1 MLLQGR
7 IVVPCKVLI
16 ELRPPKESETSL
28 TGPAVAAILVH
39 AHWLEASGLSVCI
52 SLTSNE
58 DSNFLSPRVLKQI
71 APIIHE
77 VNGVP
82 ADAAAPAKSQQRYT
96 LQHLSA
102 LLPARDTMQA
112 LCLSDYRL
120 PHGRVGQSS
129 MHLLARFA
137 NLQKLDL
144 VMAAAPD
151 FSPLV
156 ELRQLQELHLSIAGN
171 ACCAT
176 VLEGCKQQ
184 LQAVNLSAQGWSN
197 DTYDALPTM
206 TKLQTLKVSQ
216 HRLAPSNAKILA
228 DLLVPNSVEFVVKN
242 AGRYTITHL
251 SSGYANIT
259 HLTLYNID
267 CRSCRYLQT
276 MNQLSSLTLG
286 NSDLVASVFPFQPKL
301 LSVELVNVNIDHAD
315 LSYMM
320 HSFPA
325 LERLVFLKRATACQ
339 HQTILSQ
346 ASFVA
351 MFQAS
356 CLKYL
361 SMTGVAN
368 MDVLMLAWLEAYV
381 RSQQAIGMAE
391 PKVFVKLPAL
401 LRTPLSKDQVFSINY
416 LEYPVFCSCKFDE
429 QKPRMFKW
437 FQARVVKPIGQKLRK
452 HRPRWNDVNSYW
464 FVPQDRVGVVLVS
477 AIFGIHIVHY
487 KP

>member
-1 MLLQGR
+1 
-7 IVVPCKVLI
+7 
-16 ELRPPKESETSL
+16 
-28 TGPAVAAILVH
+28 
-39 AHWLEASGLSVCI
+39 
-52 SLTSNE
+52 
-58 DSNFLSPRVLKQI
+58 
-71 APIIHE
+71 
-77 VNGVP
+77 
-82 ADAAAPAKSQQRYT
+82 
-96 LQHLSA
+96 
-102 LLPARDTMQA
+102 MQA

-120 PHGRVGQSS
+120 PHGRVSQSS

-356 CLKYL
+356 RLKYL

-416 LEYPVFCSCKFDE
+416 LEYPVFCNCKFDE
-429 QKPRMFKW
+429 QKLRLVIGHKATCCHHMGTYNLCVKMRMF
-437 FQARVVKPIGQKLRK
+437 
-452 HRPRWNDVNSYW
+452 WNGTYV
-464 FVPQDRVGVVLVS
+464 
-477 AIFGIHIVHY
+477 
-487 KP
+487 